1 MAQRNL
7 ISMLIAF
14 ALLLNACGN
23 SGCEGPTLDVSKLS
37 MLRTRGLQS
46 STGPEGFLI
55 LPNPIDATNSATASV
70 VDAKIIDAG
79 GIFSL
84 LGLSA
89 PGRLDNSF
97 LKVRIKDLS
106 DALSTLAAPNSSG
119 DFKFKPDNIHY
130 SEVMAYRSVTAIQAY
145 VEALG
150 FSVVKTRPLYVMV
163 QAAGS
168 TSKDVN
174 AFYDHAYLNPKS
186 PRTIK
191 LYGAS
196 QYAPGADQD
205 MYWHEFGH
213 LFNESVTGERGM
225 DYAGD
230 TGAIWTEGSAIHEC
244 LADYLSESVS
254 DKPYI
259 GKWIARNL
267 DGYKAGDPLRS
278 AQGPMDFR
286 TVATADGTGARPERY
301 EVAEWCTRVLW
312 DIRKNFVAEDAE
324 AGALKSDR
332 MIYSA
337 VSLLK
342 RDTSFAQFQSA
353 LQNADEELHC
363 GGHTDAINEAFE
375 NRGFIEADTLDNPL
389 KLTAAPV
396 TVKVSDS
403 GTVSAASPGP
413 GVTVVFN
420 VQIQN
425 ANSQVARNVRLKLEP
440 KDAKLIAL
448 TYQQGYGDLAAGKT
462 IAVGTGGAGLGVDFS
477 VAGEI
482 DSTARA
488 GQRIPYRLRL
498 IPENGTETVFEGE
511 LRL

>member
-1 MAQRNL
+1 MALRKL
-7 ISMLIAF
+7 ISLCTAT
-14 ALLLNACGN
+14 ALFLSACSN
-23 SGCEGPTLDVSKLS
+23 SGCEGPALDVSKLS
-37 MLRTRGLQS
+37 VLRTRGLQS
-46 STGPEGFLI
+46 TSGPEGFLI
-55 LPNPIDATNSATASV
+55 VPNPIDATNSATASV
-70 VDAKIIDAG
+70 ADSKIIDAG

-84 LGLSA
+84 MGLTA
-89 PGRLDNSF
+89 PTRLDNAF
-97 LKVRIKDLS
+97 LKVRIKDIS

-119 DFKFKPDNIHY
+119 DFNFKPDNIHY

-150 FSVVKTRPLYVMV
+150 FAVVKTRPLYVMV

-168 TSKDVN
+168 TNRDVN

-196 QYAPGADQD
+196 QFAPGADQD

-213 LFNESVTGERGM
+213 LFNESVSGERGI

-230 TGAIWTEGSAIHEC
+230 TGAVWTEGSAIHEC

-312 DIRKNFVAEDAE
+312 DIRKNFIAEDAE

-342 RDTSFAQFQSA
+342 RDTSFSQFQSA
-353 LQNADEELHC
+353 LQSADEELHC
-363 GGHTDAINEAFE
+363 GGHSDAITEAFE
-375 NRGFIEADTLDNPL
+375 NRGFVEAESLSGPL

-396 TVKVSDS
+396 TVKVSDTGS
-403 GTVSAASPGP
+403 VSAASAAP
-413 GVTVVFN
+413 GVTVLFN
-420 VQIQN
+420 VRIQN
-425 ANSQVARNVRLKLEP
+425 GNSEVARNVRLKLEP
-440 KDAKLIAL
+440 RDAKLIAL
-448 TYQQGYGDLAAGKT
+448 TYQQGYGDIPAGKT
-462 IAVGTGGAGLGVDFS
+462 ISIGTGGAGLGPDFS
-477 VAGEI
+477 VVGEI

-498 IPENGTETVFEGE
+498 IPENGTETVFDGE